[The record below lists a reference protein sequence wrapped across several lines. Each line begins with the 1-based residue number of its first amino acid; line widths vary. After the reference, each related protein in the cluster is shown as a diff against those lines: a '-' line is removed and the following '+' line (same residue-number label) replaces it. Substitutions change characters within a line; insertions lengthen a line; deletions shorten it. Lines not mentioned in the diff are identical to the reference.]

1 MSRLNQVIVCA
12 NEMCILLL
20 VVTLFTLT
28 DFTVNNKSRSLIGN
42 FVTYI
47 VYANILGNFIGI
59 FLRVVDRV
67 KYWYA
72 RIKFEIG
79 IKRIRKEREE
89 HAFLTAI
96 MNGRIKAKVQ
106 VGGELEEI
114 KEVSERSD
122 GSSNLSAIRDNVL
135 D

>member
-1 MSRLNQVIVCA
+1 MMQFLMNVEPIMSRLNQVIVCA

-59 FLRVVDRV
+59 FLRVVERV

-72 RIKFEIG
+72 RIKF
-79 IKRIRKEREE
+79 
-89 HAFLTAI
+89 
-96 MNGRIKAKVQ
+96 
-106 VGGELEEI
+106 
-114 KEVSERSD
+114 
-122 GSSNLSAIRDNVL
+122 
-135 D
+135 

>member
-1 MSRLNQVIVCA
+1 
-12 NEMCILLL
+12 MCILLL

-59 FLRVVDRV
+59 FLRVVERV

-79 IKRIRKEREE
+79 MKRIRKEREE
-89 HAFLTAI
+89 HAFLMAI

-106 VGGELEEI
+106 VEGELEEI